1 MPAGGGDQR
10 HAVDIQTDVT
20 HCPAAVAVIAA
31 AVVMANCP
39 AAAVAAA
46 AAVVLFYRFAGGTA
60 NITGRLIAAVLPAA
74 QGG

>member
-1 MPAGGGDQR
+1 MDMPAGGGDQR

-39 AAAVAAA
+39 AAA

>member
-46 AAVVLFYRFAGGTA
+46 VVLFYRFAGGTA